1 MKTNPIKLE
10 KKLKLKFSDQKIF
23 IKSLT
28 HKSFDSINNNEK
40 IEFLGDRVLGLII
53 AKKLL
58 ELYPDEKEGVL
69 DKKFASLVNKK
80 KCLEIAK
87 KIELEKYILVLNPKN
102 KKIEIEDKIVADCL
116 EALIGAIYLDKGL
129 NFTEKFIL
137 NLWSEH
143 ITASVITQIDAK
155 TKLQEYSLKIFKV
168 LPIYKLISN
177 TGPRHKPLFKVAV
190 KLKNTKFFTAE
201 GTSKKDAE
209 QNAASLCLQ
218 DIFKKM
224 NWDDSAYLVSK
235 NRYSENSIIAEV
247 FTENHGKISGI
258 IFGGTSKKI
267 KNYLQIGNKIYVN
280 YNSKSVT
287 RIGYFKIEILKALT
301 PLYFDQNQKLSC
313 ITSAMHLIKL
323 LTAEAQSNKEIFKL
337 IDKFFEILNS
347 ENWIQKYIFWELEL
361 LKLLGYDLE
370 LKTMA
375 EKEIVDS
382 EVNYYVKSS
391 TEKKSI
397 PNFLI
402 DENDMDINLNNLLK
416 GLKLVS
422 DYLEKSI
429 LKPNNLNLPTSRTHF
444 INLLK

>member
-1 MKTNPIKLE
+1 
-10 KKLKLKFSDQKIF
+10 
-23 IKSLT
+23 
-28 HKSFDSINNNEK
+28 
-40 IEFLGDRVLGLII
+40 
-53 AKKLL
+53 
-58 ELYPDEKEGVL
+58 
-69 DKKFASLVNKK
+69 
-80 KCLEIAK
+80 
-87 KIELEKYILVLNPKN
+87 
-102 KKIEIEDKIVADCL
+102 
-116 EALIGAIYLDKGL
+116 
-129 NFTEKFIL
+129 
-137 NLWSEH
+137 
-143 ITASVITQIDAK
+143 
-155 TKLQEYSLKIFKV
+155 
-168 LPIYKLISN
+168 
-177 TGPRHKPLFKVAV
+177 
-190 KLKNTKFFTAE
+190 
-201 GTSKKDAE
+201 
-209 QNAASLCLQ
+209 
-218 DIFKKM
+218 M

-235 NRYSENSIIAEV
+235 NKYSENSIIAEV
-247 FTENHGKISGI
+247 LTENHGKISGI

-301 PLYFDQNQKLSC
+301 PLYFDENQKLSC

-337 IDKFFEILNS
+337 INKLFEILNS

-402 DENDMDINLNNLLK
+402 DENNMDVNLKNLLK

>member
-1 MKTNPIKLE
+1 
-10 KKLKLKFSDQKIF
+10 
-23 IKSLT
+23 
-28 HKSFDSINNNEK
+28 
-40 IEFLGDRVLGLII
+40 
-53 AKKLL
+53 
-58 ELYPDEKEGVL
+58 
-69 DKKFASLVNKK
+69 
-80 KCLEIAK
+80 
-87 KIELEKYILVLNPKN
+87 
-102 KKIEIEDKIVADCL
+102 
-116 EALIGAIYLDKGL
+116 
-129 NFTEKFIL
+129 
-137 NLWSEH
+137 
-143 ITASVITQIDAK
+143 
-155 TKLQEYSLKIFKV
+155 
-168 LPIYKLISN
+168 
-177 TGPRHKPLFKVAV
+177 
-190 KLKNTKFFTAE
+190 
-201 GTSKKDAE
+201 
-209 QNAASLCLQ
+209 
-218 DIFKKM
+218 M

-235 NRYSENSIIAEV
+235 NKYSENSIIAEV

-280 YNSKSVT
+280 YNSKNVT

-301 PLYFDQNQKLSC
+301 PLYFDENQKLSC

-337 IDKFFEILNS
+337 IDKFFQILTYD
-347 ENWIQKYIFWELEL
+347 NWIQKYIFWELEL

-370 LKTMA
+370 LKNMV

-382 EVNYYVKSS
+382 EINYFVKSS

-402 DENDMDINLNNLLK
+402 DESNLDVNLKNLLK

>member
-1 MKTNPIKLE
+1 
-10 KKLKLKFSDQKIF
+10 
-23 IKSLT
+23 
-28 HKSFDSINNNEK
+28 
-40 IEFLGDRVLGLII
+40 
-53 AKKLL
+53 
-58 ELYPDEKEGVL
+58 
-69 DKKFASLVNKK
+69 
-80 KCLEIAK
+80 
-87 KIELEKYILVLNPKN
+87 
-102 KKIEIEDKIVADCL
+102 
-116 EALIGAIYLDKGL
+116 
-129 NFTEKFIL
+129 
-137 NLWSEH
+137 
-143 ITASVITQIDAK
+143 
-155 TKLQEYSLKIFKV
+155 
-168 LPIYKLISN
+168 
-177 TGPRHKPLFKVAV
+177 
-190 KLKNTKFFTAE
+190 
-201 GTSKKDAE
+201 
-209 QNAASLCLQ
+209 
-218 DIFKKM
+218 M

-301 PLYFDQNQKLSC
+301 PLYFDENQKLSC

-337 IDKFFEILNS
+337 INKFFEILNS

-402 DENDMDINLNNLLK
+402 DENNMDVNLNNLLK

>member
-1 MKTNPIKLE
+1 
-10 KKLKLKFSDQKIF
+10 
-23 IKSLT
+23 
-28 HKSFDSINNNEK
+28 
-40 IEFLGDRVLGLII
+40 
-53 AKKLL
+53 
-58 ELYPDEKEGVL
+58 
-69 DKKFASLVNKK
+69 
-80 KCLEIAK
+80 
-87 KIELEKYILVLNPKN
+87 
-102 KKIEIEDKIVADCL
+102 
-116 EALIGAIYLDKGL
+116 
-129 NFTEKFIL
+129 
-137 NLWSEH
+137 
-143 ITASVITQIDAK
+143 
-155 TKLQEYSLKIFKV
+155 
-168 LPIYKLISN
+168 
-177 TGPRHKPLFKVAV
+177 
-190 KLKNTKFFTAE
+190 
-201 GTSKKDAE
+201 
-209 QNAASLCLQ
+209 
-218 DIFKKM
+218 M

-301 PLYFDQNQKLSC
+301 PLYFDEKQKLSC

-337 IDKFFEILNS
+337 IDKFFEILTS
-347 ENWIQKYIFWELEL
+347 DNWIQKYIFWELEL

-402 DENDMDINLNNLLK
+402 DENNIDVNLKNLLK

>member
-1 MKTNPIKLE
+1 
-10 KKLKLKFSDQKIF
+10 
-23 IKSLT
+23 
-28 HKSFDSINNNEK
+28 
-40 IEFLGDRVLGLII
+40 
-53 AKKLL
+53 
-58 ELYPDEKEGVL
+58 
-69 DKKFASLVNKK
+69 
-80 KCLEIAK
+80 
-87 KIELEKYILVLNPKN
+87 
-102 KKIEIEDKIVADCL
+102 
-116 EALIGAIYLDKGL
+116 
-129 NFTEKFIL
+129 
-137 NLWSEH
+137 
-143 ITASVITQIDAK
+143 
-155 TKLQEYSLKIFKV
+155 
-168 LPIYKLISN
+168 
-177 TGPRHKPLFKVAV
+177 
-190 KLKNTKFFTAE
+190 
-201 GTSKKDAE
+201 
-209 QNAASLCLQ
+209 
-218 DIFKKM
+218 M

-301 PLYFDQNQKLSC
+301 PLYFDENQKLSC

-337 IDKFFEILNS
+337 INKFFEILTYD
-347 ENWIQKYIFWELEL
+347 NWIQKYIFWELEL

-370 LKTMA
+370 LKNMV

-382 EVNYYVKSS
+382 EINYFVKSS

-402 DENDMDINLNNLLK
+402 DESNKDVNLKNLLK

>member
-1 MKTNPIKLE
+1 
-10 KKLKLKFSDQKIF
+10 
-23 IKSLT
+23 
-28 HKSFDSINNNEK
+28 
-40 IEFLGDRVLGLII
+40 
-53 AKKLL
+53 
-58 ELYPDEKEGVL
+58 
-69 DKKFASLVNKK
+69 
-80 KCLEIAK
+80 
-87 KIELEKYILVLNPKN
+87 
-102 KKIEIEDKIVADCL
+102 
-116 EALIGAIYLDKGL
+116 
-129 NFTEKFIL
+129 
-137 NLWSEH
+137 
-143 ITASVITQIDAK
+143 
-155 TKLQEYSLKIFKV
+155 
-168 LPIYKLISN
+168 
-177 TGPRHKPLFKVAV
+177 
-190 KLKNTKFFTAE
+190 
-201 GTSKKDAE
+201 
-209 QNAASLCLQ
+209 
-218 DIFKKM
+218 M

-301 PLYFDQNQKLSC
+301 PIYFDENQKLSC

-337 IDKFFEILNS
+337 IDKFFEILTS
-347 ENWIQKYIFWELEL
+347 DNWIQKYIFWELEL

-370 LKTMA
+370 LKKIV

-402 DENDMDINLNNLLK
+402 DENNMNVSLKNLLK

-429 LKPNNLNLPTSRTHF
+429 LKPNNLNLPTSRTNF

>member
-1 MKTNPIKLE
+1 
-10 KKLKLKFSDQKIF
+10 
-23 IKSLT
+23 
-28 HKSFDSINNNEK
+28 
-40 IEFLGDRVLGLII
+40 
-53 AKKLL
+53 
-58 ELYPDEKEGVL
+58 
-69 DKKFASLVNKK
+69 
-80 KCLEIAK
+80 
-87 KIELEKYILVLNPKN
+87 
-102 KKIEIEDKIVADCL
+102 
-116 EALIGAIYLDKGL
+116 
-129 NFTEKFIL
+129 
-137 NLWSEH
+137 
-143 ITASVITQIDAK
+143 
-155 TKLQEYSLKIFKV
+155 
-168 LPIYKLISN
+168 
-177 TGPRHKPLFKVAV
+177 
-190 KLKNTKFFTAE
+190 
-201 GTSKKDAE
+201 
-209 QNAASLCLQ
+209 
-218 DIFKKM
+218 M

-280 YNSKSVT
+280 YNSKSVS

-301 PLYFDQNQKLSC
+301 PLYFDENQKLSC

-337 IDKFFEILNS
+337 IDNFFEILTS
-347 ENWIQKYIFWELEL
+347 DNWIQRYIFWELEL

-370 LKTMA
+370 LKNMV

-382 EVNYYVKSS
+382 EINYYVKSS

-402 DENDMDINLNNLLK
+402 DENNLDVNLKNLLK